1 MIEIDNELTSKIISA
16 AIEVHR
22 TLGGPGL
29 REDVYKLALNYELK
43 QLGLKTELEAPVPVI
58 YKGMDLSDPNHPL
71 RIDIL
76 VENQVVIE
84 CKSLKANNPIFAAQ
98 CLTYLRLKNLPIGLV
113 INFGLSTITAGLERV
128 INSKFSPRR

>member
-43 QLGLKTELEAPVPVI
+43 QLGLKTEMEAPVPIV

-76 VENQVVIE
+76 VEDRVVIE

-98 CLTYLRLKNLPIGLV
+98 CLTYLRLKNLPVGLV
-113 INFGLSTITAGLERV
+113 INFGLATITAGLERV
-128 INSKFSPRR
+128 INSKYSATR